1 MGINLFYMV
10 KKNKTLIIAEAGVNH
25 NGNIKNAYRLID
37 EAAIAKADAI
47 KFQTFTADT
56 LVTKNAGL
64 AKYQKK
70 KYEV

>member
-1 MGINLFYMV
+1 MG
-10 KKNKTLIIAEAGVNH
+10 KKNIFIIAEAGVNH

-70 KYEV
+70 NTYFLF